1 MPKLKEI
8 LRVLLTP
15 ACWIQVNAYSAVW
28 DAKLN
33 ALMRTHRFT
42 NIREHTADLG
52 DYTVWISNHPY
63 GSFSRYGHG
72 PKVRPRRATILAAHD
87 KLLNDIYIPD

>member
-15 ACWIQVNAYSAVW
+15 NCWLQVQPYSAAW

-42 NIREHTADLG
+42 NIGEHTARLG
-52 DYTVWISNHPY
+52 DYEVWISNHPY
-63 GSFSRYGHG
+63 GSFNPWRHG
-72 PKVRPRRATILAAHD
+72 PKVRPRRATMLAAHD
-87 KLLNDIYIPD
+87 KLLNDAYIPG

>member
-8 LRVLLTP
+8 IRVLLTP
-15 ACWIQVNAYSAVW
+15 TCWVQVDEYSAVW

-33 ALMRTHRFT
+33 VLMRTHRFT
-42 NIREHTADLG
+42 HIGEYTAEIDG
-52 DYTVWISNHPY
+52 ITVWIANHPY
-63 GSFSRYGHG
+63 ASFHPYGHG

-87 KLLNDIYIPD
+87 KLLNDIYIPE